1 MKTCLDCIPCFVRQ
15 TLDSCRMITSDEV
28 KIRRMLEQ
36 ILAFLSGADF
46 DRPPPVIVAAIHRII
61 RRELGNPDP
70 YRSLKKKSTKKALE
84 LSEKAEK
91 MIDVHEDPFAAAV
104 RFAIAGNILDFGA
117 KASWDE
123 SRVLES
129 FRVALAKPIKND
141 LTQLLGERLAK
152 AKNVLVLGDNA
163 GEAVFDRILISR
175 FPGKPVVHYA
185 VKGTPVINDV
195 TEEDARDAGI
205 HRVATIISN
214 GTDIPGTNLIDTSGE
229 FQALF
234 RTADVV
240 ISKGQ
245 GNFETLNEEQREIFF
260 ILQIK
265 CESLAR
271 RTGFE
276 SGDWIVSAT
285 Q

>member
-1 MKTCLDCIPCFVRQ
+1 
-15 TLDSCRMITSDEV
+15 
-28 KIRRMLEQ
+28 
-36 ILAFLSGADF
+36 
-46 DRPPPVIVAAIHRII
+46 
-61 RRELGNPDP
+61 
-70 YRSLKKKSTKKALE
+70 
-84 LSEKAEK
+84 
-91 MIDVHEDPFAAAV
+91 
-104 RFAIAGNILDFGA
+104 
-117 KASWDE
+117 
-123 SRVLES
+123 
-129 FRVALAKPIKND
+129 
-141 LTQLLGERLAK
+141 
-152 AKNVLVLGDNA
+152 
-163 GEAVFDRILISR
+163 
-175 FPGKPVVHYA
+175 VHYA